1 MNISANSKKGNNIFV
16 SLNNK
21 YIDDAINNG
30 FKKIIVSKSKF
41 KAVKSTRKYLEKYL
55 KKYYYKQIKD
65 VILIGVT
72 GTNGKTSTSYLIYQA
87 LNLAG
92 IKCSYIGTIGF
103 YLENDIKKLNNTTPD
118 ICDLYEMIIESINC
132 GCKAVV
138 MEVSSHALK
147 LGRVNTLKFDYA
159 ILTNI
164 TEDHLDFHKT
174 YKDYYKTKMSIF
186 KKLKKKGTKI
196 SDIKIENYDIN
207 NDYFKYNNK
216 IYNTKIKG
224 EYNIK
229 NIIPSII
236 ILDKMNIDSRKII
249 PQLCLPP
256 GRMQIIKYKNNNII
270 IDYAHTPDAMEKI
283 ISTVKKMNYN
293 KIITI
298 FGCGGNREKEKRPK
312 MGEIASLL
320 SDYVILTNDNPRD
333 ENPKE
338 IIREIKQNMNN
349 NYKIIY
355 DRKKAIQEGIKML
368 KENDVLLILGK
379 GHEEYQII
387 DNKKIFFSD
396 LYTVYDILRF
406 VNYNFL

>member
-30 FKKIIVSKSKF
+30 FKKIVVSKSKF

-132 GCKAVV
+132 GCKAAV

-207 NDYFKYNNK
+207 NDYFEYNNK

-256 GRMQIIKYKNNNII
+256 GRMQIINYKNNSII

-283 ISTVKKMNYN
+283 ISTVKLMKHNR
-293 KIITI
+293 IITI

-396 LYTVYDILRF
+396 LYTVYDII
-406 VNYNFL
+406 

>member
-103 YLENDIKKLNNTTPD
+103 YLEKDIKKLNNTTPD

-256 GRMQIIKYKNNNII
+256 GRMQIIKFKNNSII

-283 ISTVKKMNYN
+283 ISTVKIMNHN

-396 LYTVYDILRF
+396 LYTVYDII
-406 VNYNFL
+406 

>member
-207 NDYFKYNNK
+207 NDYFEYNNK

-256 GRMQIIKYKNNNII
+256 GRMQIINYKNNSII

-283 ISTVKKMNYN
+283 ISTVKIMNHDR
-293 KIITI
+293 IITI

-349 NYKIIY
+349 NYRIIY

-368 KENDVLLILGK
+368 KENDILLILGK
-379 GHEEYQII
+379 GHEEYQVI

-396 LYTVYDILRF
+396 LYTVYDII
-406 VNYNFL
+406 

>member
-207 NDYFKYNNK
+207 KDYFKYNNK

-256 GRMQIIKYKNNNII
+256 GRMQIINYKNNNII

-283 ISTVKKMNYN
+283 ISTVKIMNYN

-396 LYTVYDILRF
+396 LYTVYDII
-406 VNYNFL
+406 

>member
-21 YIDDAINNG
+21 YIDDDINNG

-207 NDYFKYNNK
+207 NDYFEYNNK

-256 GRMQIIKYKNNNII
+256 GRMQIINYKNNSII

-283 ISTVKKMNYN
+283 ISTVKLMNHN

-379 GHEEYQII
+379 GHEEYQVI

-396 LYTVYDILRF
+396 LYTVYDII
-406 VNYNFL
+406 

>member
-256 GRMQIIKYKNNNII
+256 GRMQIIKFKNNSII

-283 ISTVKKMNYN
+283 ISTVKIMNHN
-293 KIITI
+293 RIITI

-379 GHEEYQII
+379 GHEEYQVI

-396 LYTVYDILRF
+396 LYTVYDII
-406 VNYNFL
+406 

>member
-65 VILIGVT
+65 IILIGVT

-256 GRMQIIKYKNNNII
+256 GRMQIIKFKNNSII

-283 ISTVKKMNYN
+283 ISTVKIMNHN
-293 KIITI
+293 RIITI

-396 LYTVYDILRF
+396 LYTVYDII
-406 VNYNFL
+406 

>member
-207 NDYFKYNNK
+207 KDYFEYNNK

-256 GRMQIIKYKNNNII
+256 GRMQIINYKNNSII

-283 ISTVKKMNYN
+283 ISTVKIMNHN

-396 LYTVYDILRF
+396 LYTVYDII
-406 VNYNFL
+406 

>member
-30 FKKIIVSKSKF
+30 FKKIVVSKSKF

-186 KKLKKKGTKI
+186 KKLKRKGIKI

-207 NDYFKYNNK
+207 NDYFEYNNK

-236 ILDKMNIDSRKII
+236 IVDKMNIDSRKII

-256 GRMQIIKYKNNNII
+256 GRMQIINYKNNSII

-283 ISTVKKMNYN
+283 ISTVKLMNHN

-379 GHEEYQII
+379 GHEEYQVI

-396 LYTVYDILRF
+396 LYTVYDII
-406 VNYNFL
+406 

>member
-216 IYNTKIKG
+216 TYNTKIKG

-256 GRMQIIKYKNNNII
+256 GRMQIIKFKNNSII

-379 GHEEYQII
+379 GHEEYQVI

-396 LYTVYDILRF
+396 LYTVYDII
-406 VNYNFL
+406 

>member
-256 GRMQIIKYKNNNII
+256 GRMQIINYKNNFII

-283 ISTVKKMNYN
+283 ISTVKIMDHN

-396 LYTVYDILRF
+396 LYTVYDII
-406 VNYNFL
+406 

>member
-186 KKLKKKGTKI
+186 KKLKKNGTKI

-207 NDYFKYNNK
+207 NDYFEYNNK

-256 GRMQIIKYKNNNII
+256 GRMQIIKFKNNSII

-283 ISTVKKMNYN
+283 ISTVKIMDHN

-396 LYTVYDILRF
+396 LYTVYDII
-406 VNYNFL
+406 

>member
-103 YLENDIKKLNNTTPD
+103 YLEKDIKKLNNTTPD

-256 GRMQIIKYKNNNII
+256 GRMQIIKFKNNSII

-283 ISTVKKMNYN
+283 ISTVKIMNHN
-293 KIITI
+293 RIITI

-368 KENDVLLILGK
+368 KENDILLILGK

-396 LYTVYDILRF
+396 LYTVYDII
-406 VNYNFL
+406 

>member
-207 NDYFKYNNK
+207 KDYFEYNNK

-256 GRMQIIKYKNNNII
+256 GRMQIINYKNNSII

-283 ISTVKKMNYN
+283 ISTVKIMNHN
-293 KIITI
+293 RIITI

-368 KENDVLLILGK
+368 KENDILLILGK
-379 GHEEYQII
+379 GHEEYQVI

-396 LYTVYDILRF
+396 LYTVYDII
-406 VNYNFL
+406 

>member
-30 FKKIIVSKSKF
+30 FKKIVVSKSKF

-256 GRMQIIKYKNNNII
+256 GRMQIIKFKNNNII

-283 ISTVKKMNYN
+283 ISTVKIMDHN

-368 KENDVLLILGK
+368 KENDILLILGK
-379 GHEEYQII
+379 GHEEYQVI

-396 LYTVYDILRF
+396 LYTVYDII
-406 VNYNFL
+406 

>member
-256 GRMQIIKYKNNNII
+256 GRMQIIKFKNNSII

-283 ISTVKKMNYN
+283 ISTVKIMNHN
-293 KIITI
+293 RIITI

-396 LYTVYDILRF
+396 LYTVYDII
-406 VNYNFL
+406 

>member
-207 NDYFKYNNK
+207 NDYFEYNNK

-256 GRMQIIKYKNNNII
+256 GRMQIINYKKNFII

-283 ISTVKKMNYN
+283 ISTVKIMNHN

-338 IIREIKQNMNN
+338 IIKEIKQNMNN

-368 KENDVLLILGK
+368 KENDILLILGK
-379 GHEEYQII
+379 GHEEYQVI

-396 LYTVYDILRF
+396 LYTVYDII
-406 VNYNFL
+406 

>member
-72 GTNGKTSTSYLIYQA
+72 GTNGKASTSYLIYQA

-103 YLENDIKKLNNTTPD
+103 YLEKDIKKLNNTTPD

-256 GRMQIIKYKNNNII
+256 GRMQIIKFKNNSII

-396 LYTVYDILRF
+396 LYTVYDII
-406 VNYNFL
+406 

>member
-30 FKKIIVSKSKF
+30 FKKIVVSKSKF

-103 YLENDIKKLNNTTPD
+103 YLEKDIKKLNNTTPD

-229 NIIPSII
+229 NLIPSII

-256 GRMQIIKYKNNNII
+256 GRMQIINYKNNFII

-283 ISTVKKMNYN
+283 ISTVKIMNHN
-293 KIITI
+293 RIITI

-396 LYTVYDILRF
+396 LYTVYDII
-406 VNYNFL
+406 

>member
-30 FKKIIVSKSKF
+30 FKKIVVSKSKF

-207 NDYFKYNNK
+207 KDYFEYNNK

-256 GRMQIIKYKNNNII
+256 GRMQIIKFKNNNII

-283 ISTVKKMNYN
+283 ISTVKIMNHN

-338 IIREIKQNMNN
+338 IIREIRKNMNN

-379 GHEEYQII
+379 GHEEYQVI

-396 LYTVYDILRF
+396 LYTVYDII
-406 VNYNFL
+406 

>member
-256 GRMQIIKYKNNNII
+256 GRMQIINYKNNSII

-283 ISTVKKMNYN
+283 ISTVKIMNHN
-293 KIITI
+293 RIITI

>member
-256 GRMQIIKYKNNNII
+256 GRMQIIKFKNNSII

-283 ISTVKKMNYN
+283 ISTVKIMDHN

-396 LYTVYDILRF
+396 LYTVYDII
-406 VNYNFL
+406 

>member
-65 VILIGVT
+65 IILIGVT

-186 KKLKKKGTKI
+186 KKLKKNGTKI

-256 GRMQIIKYKNNNII
+256 GRMQIIKFKNNNII

-283 ISTVKKMNYN
+283 ISTVKIMDHN

-396 LYTVYDILRF
+396 LYIVYDII
-406 VNYNFL
+406 

>member
-103 YLENDIKKLNNTTPD
+103 YLEKDIKKLNNTTPD

-196 SDIKIENYDIN
+196 SDIKIDNYDIN
-207 NDYFKYNNK
+207 NDYFEYNNK

-256 GRMQIIKYKNNNII
+256 GRMQIIKFKNNNII

-283 ISTVKKMNYN
+283 ISTVKIMDHN

-396 LYTVYDILRF
+396 LYTVYDII
-406 VNYNFL
+406 

>member
-256 GRMQIIKYKNNNII
+256 GRMQIIKFKNNSII

-283 ISTVKKMNYN
+283 ISTVKIMDHN

-298 FGCGGNREKEKRPK
+298 FGCGGNREKQKRPK

-396 LYTVYDILRF
+396 LYTVYDII
-406 VNYNFL
+406 

>member
-1 MNISANSKKGNNIFV
+1 MNISDNLKKGNNIFV

-256 GRMQIIKYKNNNII
+256 GRMQIIKFKNNNII

-283 ISTVKKMNYN
+283 ISTVKIMDHN

-396 LYTVYDILRF
+396 LYTVYDII
-406 VNYNFL
+406 

>member
-256 GRMQIIKYKNNNII
+256 GRMQIIKFKNNSII

-338 IIREIKQNMNN
+338 IIKEIKQNMNN

-379 GHEEYQII
+379 GHEEYQVI

-396 LYTVYDILRF
+396 LYTVYDII
-406 VNYNFL
+406 

>member
-103 YLENDIKKLNNTTPD
+103 YLETDIKKLNNTTPD

-256 GRMQIIKYKNNNII
+256 GRMQIINYKNNSII

-283 ISTVKKMNYN
+283 ISTVKIMDHN

-298 FGCGGNREKEKRPK
+298 FGCGGNREKEKRSK

-396 LYTVYDILRF
+396 LYTVYDII
-406 VNYNFL
+406 

>member
-207 NDYFKYNNK
+207 NDYFEYNNK

-256 GRMQIIKYKNNNII
+256 GRMQIINYKNNFII

-283 ISTVKKMNYN
+283 ISTVKIMNHN

-338 IIREIKQNMNN
+338 IIKEIKQNMNN

-368 KENDVLLILGK
+368 KENDILLILGK
-379 GHEEYQII
+379 GHEEYQVI

-396 LYTVYDILRF
+396 LYTVYDII
-406 VNYNFL
+406 

>member
-30 FKKIIVSKSKF
+30 FKKIVVSKSKF
-41 KAVKSTRKYLEKYL
+41 KTVKSTRKYLEKYL

-65 VILIGVT
+65 IILIGVT

-186 KKLKKKGTKI
+186 KKLKKKCTKI

-256 GRMQIIKYKNNNII
+256 GRMQIIKFKNNSII

-368 KENDVLLILGK
+368 KENDILLILGK
-379 GHEEYQII
+379 GHEEYQVI

-396 LYTVYDILRF
+396 LYTVYDII
-406 VNYNFL
+406 

>member
-65 VILIGVT
+65 IILIGVT

-186 KKLKKKGTKI
+186 KKLKKNGTKI

-256 GRMQIIKYKNNNII
+256 GRMQIIKFKNNNII

-283 ISTVKKMNYN
+283 ISTVKIMDHN

-396 LYTVYDILRF
+396 LYTVYDII
-406 VNYNFL
+406 

>member
-207 NDYFKYNNK
+207 NDYFEYNNK

-256 GRMQIIKYKNNNII
+256 GRMQIIKFKNNSII

-396 LYTVYDILRF
+396 LYTVYDII
-406 VNYNFL
+406 

>member
-103 YLENDIKKLNNTTPD
+103 YLEKDIKKLNNTTPD

-196 SDIKIENYDIN
+196 SNIKIENYDIN

-256 GRMQIIKYKNNNII
+256 GRMQIIKFKNNNII

-396 LYTVYDILRF
+396 LYTVYDII
-406 VNYNFL
+406 

>member
-207 NDYFKYNNK
+207 NDYFEYNNK

-256 GRMQIIKYKNNNII
+256 GRMQIINYKNNSII

-283 ISTVKKMNYN
+283 ISTVKIMNHN

-368 KENDVLLILGK
+368 KENDILLILGK
-379 GHEEYQII
+379 GHEEYQVI

-396 LYTVYDILRF
+396 LYTVYDII
-406 VNYNFL
+406 

>member
-196 SDIKIENYDIN
+196 SDIKIGNYDIN
-207 NDYFKYNNK
+207 NDYFEYNNK

-256 GRMQIIKYKNNNII
+256 GRMQIIKYENNNII

-283 ISTVKKMNYN
+283 ISTVKIMNHN

-368 KENDVLLILGK
+368 KENDILLILGK
-379 GHEEYQII
+379 GHEEYQVI

-396 LYTVYDILRF
+396 LCTVYDII
-406 VNYNFL
+406 

>member
-207 NDYFKYNNK
+207 KDYFEYNNK

-256 GRMQIIKYKNNNII
+256 GRMQIIKFKNNSII

-283 ISTVKKMNYN
+283 ISTVKIMNHN
-293 KIITI
+293 RIITI

-368 KENDVLLILGK
+368 KENDILLILGK

-396 LYTVYDILRF
+396 LYTVYDII
-406 VNYNFL
+406 

>member
-207 NDYFKYNNK
+207 NDYFEYNNK

-256 GRMQIIKYKNNNII
+256 GRMQIIKFKNNSII

-283 ISTVKKMNYN
+283 ISTVKIMNHN

-379 GHEEYQII
+379 GHEEYQVI

-396 LYTVYDILRF
+396 LYTVYDII
-406 VNYNFL
+406 

>member
-186 KKLKKKGTKI
+186 KKLKRKGIKI

-207 NDYFKYNNK
+207 NDYFEYNNK

-256 GRMQIIKYKNNNII
+256 GRMQIINYKNNFII

-283 ISTVKKMNYN
+283 ISTVKIMNHN
-293 KIITI
+293 RIITI

-396 LYTVYDILRF
+396 LYTVYDII
-406 VNYNFL
+406 

>member
-256 GRMQIIKYKNNNII
+256 GRMQIINYKNNFII

-283 ISTVKKMNYN
+283 ISTVKIMNHN
-293 KIITI
+293 RIITI

-396 LYTVYDILRF
+396 LYTVYDII
-406 VNYNFL
+406 